1 MIGGITL
8 LMPNSATVIGH
19 DGPHGLSRL
28 IYAYASAAGNNG
40 SAFAGFAAAD
50 SWQCIAIGLAMLL
63 GRFGYIIPVL
73 AIAGQLSRASQQDAG
88 EGDFPI
94 RGPLFITLLIITVLL
109 IGGLSFLPV
118 LALGPVAEH
127 LLILGAL

>member
-1 MIGGITL
+1 MTTAPDPAELTPPTDPARYG
-8 LMPNSATVIGH
+8 
-19 DGPHGLSRL
+19 RRR
-28 IYAYASAAGNNG
+28 
-40 SAFAGFAAAD
+40 AFGVAFWA
-50 SWQCIAIGLAMLL
+50 
-63 GRFGYIIPVL
+63 VL